1 MLEKYDA
8 AYYRDKLAMDAMA
21 FDLVSRVRAAKL
33 QPDVSAGD
41 TVFEYGVGS
50 GINLEKLSC
59 AAKFGWDINPA
70 TAAVARSY
78 GVTVLDSLD
87 HVAGRADVTVCH
99 HVLEHMMSPA
109 DGLHD
114 IHASL
119 KPGGRALIFVPHER
133 ARRYRRPI
141 PEDRN
146 FHLFAWN
153 VHTMTN
159 LVQASGLEVREAGL
173 RPFGYD
179 RYCAQLGS
187 VLASAATGG
196 SGASP
201 ISSARSRRS
210 ASSPYDL
217 AEPAANGTRPE
228 LHQPHHRNSP
238 SAADATAW
246 KQRRLVYPL
255 QPHIIRISTSY

>member
-8 AYYRDKLAMDAMA
+8 AYYRDKLAMDAAA

-33 QPDVSAGD
+33 QPDVTATD

-59 AAKFGWDINPA
+59 AAKLGWDVNPA
-70 TAAVARSY
+70 ASNVARSY

-87 HVAGRADVTVCH
+87 QVAGGADVTVCH

-119 KPGGRALIFVPHER
+119 KPGGRALIFVPYER
-133 ARRYRRPI
+133 ARRYSRPI

-146 FHLFAWN
+146 YHLFAWN

-159 LVQASGLEVREAGL
+159 LVQACGLEVREAGL
-173 RPFGYD
+173 RPFGYG
-179 RYCAQLGS
+179 RYCAQLAGRLGLGFGGYRWLWR
-187 VLASAATGG
+187 LAH
-196 SGASP
+196 
-201 ISSARSRRS
+201 
-210 ASSPYDL
+210 L
-217 AEPAANGTRPE
+217 VRPE
-228 LHQPHHRNSP
+228 QE
-238 SAADATAW
+238 
-246 KQRRLVYPL
+246 
-255 QPHIIRISTSY
+255 IRILAVRPS